1 MDTVFVILQSSQRS
15 QILHKKITED
25 AENGIGVLR
34 KLFFEPDKMTTTSE
48 KDSQKA

>member
-1 MDTVFVILQSSQRS
+1 MGVILHLEQR
-15 QILHKKITED
+15 KGNKRTED

>member
-1 MDTVFVILQSSQRS
+1 MGVILHLEQRKGN
-15 QILHKKITED
+15 KKRTED

-34 KLFFEPDKMTTTSE
+34 KLFFEPVKMTTTSE